1 VTSARR
7 YYVQARECSRSN
19 LDGPHGSHE
28 QSQLLELVVVDD
40 RRPESSPRWSRAMW
54 RFRLGRGSPQAGLFQ
69 RVRTQTVVPAV
80 LRRLAEP
87 STPALKSALAKPR
100 GQAVAMRITIYTP
113 GTDDQ
118 GEWEVDSYSI
128 EGGAL
133 RLFTAGEELAA
144 YSPAGWT
151 HMQVQA

>member
-1 VTSARR
+1 
-7 YYVQARECSRSN
+7 
-19 LDGPHGSHE
+19 
-28 QSQLLELVVVDD
+28 
-40 RRPESSPRWSRAMW
+40 MW
-54 RFRLGRGSPQAGLFQ
+54 RFRLGRGSPQAGSFQ
-69 RVRTQTVVPAV
+69 RVRTQTVLPAV